1 MRWTRRGQDGQYS
14 ICTVGK
20 LPTKKDIT
28 QRLGVLEDCAG
39 GITDGKRFL
48 DVSDEDFGTALICAV
63 RYSLGRRS
71 YMPGLVI
78 RFIRPLLPYLCDRAI
93 YVMIQD
99 IASPYGGY
107 GDPTIDEPLWISFLD
122 ELMIE
127 RDRRAADAVKNA
139 KGAW

>member
-1 MRWTRRGQDGQYS
+1 
-14 ICTVGK
+14 
-20 LPTKKDIT
+20 
-28 QRLGVLEDCAG
+28 
-39 GITDGKRFL
+39 
-48 DVSDEDFGTALICAV
+48 
-63 RYSLGRRS
+63 
-71 YMPGLVI
+71 
-78 RFIRPLLPYLCDRAI
+78 
-93 YVMIQD
+93 MIQD